1 VNSAAVAGQRRQL
14 PPIELVS
21 VVSMALAIVSAIY
34 LAWHLPQRP
43 SLAPSIVLLAIAGIL
58 LAADLVLLARVRDFA
73 WQTFWTVGRWAT
85 LAYLVITG
93 MLEYVFI
100 YDHTRGASLALM
112 TITLALFAVNV
123 PLILAFSVARYQ
135 SPDR

>member
-1 VNSAAVAGQRRQL
+1 LNSAAVAGQDRRL

-34 LAWHLPQRP
+34 LAWHLPARP
-43 SLAPSIVLLAIAGIL
+43 SLTPSIVLLVIAGVL
-58 LAADLVLLARVRDFA
+58 LAVDLVLLARVRDFA
-73 WQTFWTVGRWAT
+73 WQTFWTVGKWAT

-112 TITLALFAVNV
+112 TITLVLFAVNV

-135 SPDR
+135 SRR